1 MRKLIY
7 KKGLL
12 LKVVSWEN
20 DADLYETTE
29 TYIDDLE
36 KAKAYTYMFK
46 TLFKSESNGENGIGN
61 ASEGDY
67 KKKRIEEFRQETD
80 YFRDNFTEDEF
91 FQFIHDRSGEFVG
104 YSEWY
109 AYRVCESAELFEV
122 KEDVYL
128 DIVKVE

>member
-67 KKKRIEEFRQETD
+67 KKKRIE
-80 YFRDNFTEDEF
+80 
-91 FQFIHDRSGEFVG
+91 S
-104 YSEWY
+104 
-109 AYRVCESAELFEV
+109 AYGV
-122 KEDVYL
+122 KLQKTSKISQYKTNGL
-128 DIVKVE
+128 KNKN